1 VHRVRINNISR
12 ALQRTFGHASKYY
25 QHYAVM
31 YRDFI
36 VMLAYLFQEN
46 KSNGDGAKGKE
57 NQCVQIM
64 LVCPSGTKL

>member
-1 VHRVRINNISR
+1 MHRVRINKISR
-12 ALQRTFGHASKYY
+12 ALQRTFGHGCKYY

-46 KSNGDGAKGKE
+46 KSNGDAAKGKE
-57 NQCVQIM
+57 NQFVQIM
-64 LVCPSGTKL
+64 LVCPSVTKL